1 MKSFMFRL
9 LFAFMLTLAVPA
21 MAAPGLIHYQGRL
34 TNPSGQPI
42 TTPVDITF
50 TFWSAETGGVQLG
63 SGFSDTDTVTPDAS
77 GIYSTL
83 IGDDPGNLIPAS
95 IFAGNSIWLNV
106 RINLENLTPRGR
118 IVSVGYALRS
128 AHADT
133 ADTATTATRSLVATQ
148 ADNAGKLGGQP
159 LSALAAKAHTHAAG
173 DTISGMFSDAL
184 VTNTLTVS
192 SAGSVD
198 GGAIKSGTVAAAR
211 IDAAIAR
218 VTGILPAVL
227 AGDGPGSTLDADK
240 LDGKESSAFAATAH
254 AHKAGDITSGMFSDA
269 LVTNTLTVSALGSV
283 DGSAIKSGTVAAARI
298 DAAIARDIEIM
309 PAVLAG
315 DGTGSTLDA
324 DTLDGQQA
332 SAFMSAASDNWVNTS
347 GDTMTGA
354 LTVTG
359 SSITPLVDVT
369 NSNIGAVDAI
379 RGTASG
385 TGAVT
390 NYGGSFSAAGYSGIG
405 VFGVAS
411 GGEGR
416 GVFGNAS
423 ATGAVQNYG
432 GSFEAA
438 GKFGRGVSGTASG
451 TGAVTNYGGYF
462 SAAGDSGRGVYGYAT
477 ATGAASNRGG
487 VFYAAGNTGLGVWGG
502 ASGTSGRGVYGV
514 ASATGDVENYGGY
527 FEAAGDSGRGVFGT
541 AIATG
546 AVTNYG
552 GIFSAAGDSGRGV
565 VGTAIATG
573 AVTNYGGVFYAAGH
587 SGRGVYGAAIATG
600 AGENYGGRFEAA
612 GDTGSGVYGTASGT
626 SGVGVYGYASAT
638 GAVTNYGGS
647 FQAAGNGG
655 FGVYAVASGTSG
667 CGVYAEGKGYDFYAG
682 GTGTN
687 YGPFTG
693 AHEVQFDA
701 GFPSGPKPGLIVVTA
716 GSSKVRRDE
725 SGQVSISSTLPTVR
739 LADRPNAKAVFGVL
753 VREMPLPEG
762 HWYKSAAAERF
773 GVVNALGE
781 GRVWVCSAA
790 GPIEMGD
797 YITTSAVPGYGQKQA
812 DDLQHTY
819 TVSKVIESVD
829 WDAVTETI
837 EHGGQVYKVYLIA
850 VVYTCG

>member
-50 TFWSAETGGVQLG
+50 TFWSAETGGAQLG

-527 FEAAGDSGRGVFGT
+527 FEAAGDSGRGV
-541 AIATG
+541 
-546 AVTNYG
+546 
-552 GIFSAAGDSGRGV
+552 
-565 VGTAIATG
+565 
-573 AVTNYGGVFYAAGH
+573 
-587 SGRGVYGAAIATG
+587 
-600 AGENYGGRFEAA
+600 
-612 GDTGSGVYGTASGT
+612 YGTASGT

-725 SGQVSISSTLPTVR
+725 KGQVSISSTLPTVR